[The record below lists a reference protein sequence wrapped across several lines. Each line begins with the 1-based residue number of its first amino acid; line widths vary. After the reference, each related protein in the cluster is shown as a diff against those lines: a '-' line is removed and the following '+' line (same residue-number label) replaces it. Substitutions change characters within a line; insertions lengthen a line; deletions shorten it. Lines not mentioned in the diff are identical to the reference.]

1 VNLLSPR
8 TVVFCA
14 IDDLIPI
21 TGGALSGFAD
31 FLDGLSEARIPSVWI
46 SSRNRHQLDTPIR
59 KLGHAAPFIAENGCG
74 VYLPEDYFHL
84 KPERTVRL
92 GRFTCIPVATPQPAA
107 AQALDSLAEDTGI
120 SIVPLRGLSPRET
133 MQNTGLARQ
142 EADAL
147 RQRDFDELFF
157 FAGTSDADIQKFR
170 QCAIERKLS
179 VRPYDSLYSLAVG
192 ASLAKCVQELRKLY
206 DRALH
211 ARAFAIA
218 LSTAS
223 ESAELTK
230 ACDRTILLTDRTTS
244 DASTDAPTA
253 GRASPKR
260 LPLFSA
266 ETWPQALEAIQ
277 SRQF

>member
-1 VNLLSPR
+1 MRSSR

-21 TGGALSGFAD
+21 SGNPLSGFPD
-31 FLDGLSEARIPSVWI
+31 FLDSLADARISSVWV

-59 KLGHAAPFIAENGCG
+59 KLGHAGPFIAENGCG

-84 KPERTVRL
+84 KSERTVRL

-107 AQALDSLAEDTGI
+107 AQALDSLAEDAGI
-120 SIVPLRGLSPRET
+120 SVVPLRSLSPREA
-133 MQNTGLARQ
+133 MRNTGLSRR

-157 FAGTSDADIQKFR
+157 FVGTSDADLQKFHQR
-170 QCAIERKLS
+170 AVECKLS
-179 VRPYDSLYSLAVG
+179 VRRSDSLYSLAAG
-192 ASLAKCVQELRKLY
+192 ANLSKCVQELHKLY

-211 ARAFAIA
+211 ARAFAVA
-218 LSTAS
+218 LTTSG
-223 ESAELTK
+223 ESPELIK
-230 ACDRTILLTDRTTS
+230 ACDRAILLTDRSSSES
-244 DASTDAPTA
+244 DATPAA
-253 GRASPKR
+253 GRPSAKR

-266 ETWPQALEAIQ
+266 DTWPQALEAIQ
-277 SRQF
+277 NRRF

>member
-1 VNLLSPR
+1 LPSSR

-21 TGGALSGFAD
+21 AGNPLSGFPD
-31 FLDGLSEARIPSVWI
+31 LLHGLAEARVPCAWV
-46 SSRNRHQLDTPIR
+46 SSRNRHQLDTPVR
-59 KLGHAAPFIAENGCG
+59 KLGHSGPFIAENGCG

-107 AQALDSLAEDTGI
+107 AQALDSLAEDTAI
-120 SIVPLRGLSPRET
+120 SVVPLRSLSPRET
-133 MQNTGLARQ
+133 MQNTGLSRQ

-157 FAGTSDADIQKFR
+157 FAGASDADIQKFK
-170 QCAIERKLS
+170 QCASECKLS
-179 VRPYDSLYSLAVG
+179 VRPSGSFYSLAVG
-192 ASLAKCVQELRKLY
+192 ASLSKCVQELRKLY

-218 LSTAS
+218 LTTSGEST
-223 ESAELTK
+223 ELMK
-230 ACDRTILLTDRTTS
+230 ACDRAILLTDRTSAES
-244 DASTDAPTA
+244 DASPVT
-253 GRASPKR
+253 GRPSAKR
-260 LPLFSA
+260 IPLFSGD
-266 ETWPQALEAIQ
+266 TWPQVLRAIQ
-277 SRQF
+277 DREF